1 MENAEW
7 QEIIA
12 ANNTLTD
19 QEKHFNT
26 LCTEYRKFASGWLL
40 ATFSGAGFVLTNANS
55 LPYPQELLIA
65 LLGYAGSVGM
75 VTLWNIDIGLYHR
88 LLDAAF
94 TEGLKLEEN
103 YPQLPQTRHNMVKLQ
118 GGRGIQPRVSWFYS
132 LPIFILLF
140 IATWNLDVYLGISG
154 WAAWGLWLGTF
165 FVYSAFSSY
174 IRNDNTLNFRRRGKQ
189 DS

>member
-12 ANNTLTD
+12 FNNSLTE

-94 TEGLKLEEN
+94 TEGLKLEES

-154 WAAWGLWLGTF
+154 WTAWGLWLGTF

-174 IRNDNTLNFRRRGKQ
+174 IRNDNTLNFRKRGKQ